1 MIESLPLVDFTIVDE
16 TDDYAVIDKP
26 PFLLIH
32 PTKPNGTRT
41 LWQELRGLFAFE
53 IAAGGQV
60 SIVNRLDRETS
71 GLVLV
76 AKKADVARR
85 FGLLMQRRQL
95 RKEYLAIVSGWP
107 EWKSKSVNAPLDR
120 QGKHQQSAVWL
131 KQMIHSDG
139 APAQT
144 KFLVEQRFIRS
155 ATRMRPPGAPRESTR
170 DGDKFSLVRAIPHT
184 GRTHQIRVHL
194 ASIGHPI
201 VGDKIY
207 GPDERLYLRFIE
219 TGWTRELERQ
229 LLLPRHALHAVSLA
243 IKGGHEWTSPLPHDL
258 AEFCSGDLSRP
269 RQPEIGSF
277 EFRRSQ
283 SAATGELHHEDRP
296 LT

>member
-1 MIESLPLVDFTIVDE
+1 VIEPPSLADFKIIDE

-32 PTKPNGTRT
+32 PTKPDGART

-60 SIVNRLDRETS
+60 SIMNRLDRETS

-85 FGLLMQRRQL
+85 FGLLMQRRRLKKQ
-95 RKEYLAIVSGWP
+95 YLAIVWGWP
-107 EWKSKSVNAPLDR
+107 EWQSKIVNAPLVR
-120 QGKHQQSAVWL
+120 QGKHQRSAIWL
-131 KQMIHSDG
+131 KQTIHPAG

-144 KFLVEQRFIRS
+144 ELHVEQRF
-155 ATRMRPPGAPRESTR
+155 TRGVPNASPAGIGRVVP
-170 DGDKFSLVRAIPHT
+170 GDKFSLIHAIPHT

-194 ASIGHPI
+194 GSVGHPV

-207 GPDERLYLRFIE
+207 GPDEQLYLRFIE
-219 TGWTRELERQ
+219 TGWTSELKRQ
-229 LLLPRHALHAVSLA
+229 LLLPRHALHSARLA
-243 IKGGHEWTSPLPHDL
+243 IEGEHEWTSSLPSDL
-258 AEFCSGDLSRP
+258 AEFCSGGL
-269 RQPEIGSF
+269 
-277 EFRRSQ
+277 
-283 SAATGELHHEDRP
+283 
-296 LT
+296 

>member
-1 MIESLPLVDFTIVDE
+1 MIESPALLDFEIIDE
-16 TDDYAVIDKP
+16 TDDYAVVDKP
-26 PFLLIH
+26 PFLLVH
-32 PTKPNGTRT
+32 PAKPDGTRT

-95 RKEYLAIVSGWP
+95 KKEYLAIVYGWP
-107 EWKSKSVNAPLDR
+107 QWESTLVDAALDR
-120 QGKHQQSAVWL
+120 QGKYRDFAIWL
-131 KQMIHSDG
+131 KQMIHASG

-144 KFLVEQRFIRS
+144 EFKVKRRFVRWPRMARPQPARS
-155 ATRMRPPGAPRESTR
+155 GEGAPFESAR
-170 DGDKFSLVRAIPHT
+170 NAGKFSLIRAIPHT

-194 ASIGHPI
+194 SSIGHPI

-207 GPDERLYLRFIE
+207 GPDEQLYLRFIE
-219 TGWTRELERQ
+219 TGWTPELERQ
-229 LLLPRHALHAVSLA
+229 LLLRRHALHSARLA
-243 IKGGHEWTSPLPHDL
+243 IQGEREWTSPLPHDL
-258 AEFCSGDLSRP
+258 AEFCSGGL
-269 RQPEIGSF
+269 
-277 EFRRSQ
+277 
-283 SAATGELHHEDRP
+283 
-296 LT
+296 

>member
-1 MIESLPLVDFTIVDE
+1 MAHPMTTSLDFKIIDE
-16 TDDYAVIDKP
+16 TDDYAVVDKP

-32 PTKPNGTRT
+32 PTKPDGTRT

-71 GLVLV
+71 GVVLV

-95 RKEYLAIVSGWP
+95 KKEYLAIVCGWP
-107 EWKSKSVNAPLDR
+107 KWESRLVDAALDR
-120 QGKHQQSAVWL
+120 QGKHQRSAIWL
-131 KQMIHSDG
+131 KQMIHPSG

-144 KFLVEQRFIRS
+144 ELHVERRFVRS
-155 ATRMRPPGAPRESTR
+155 PGRAQPELAGRGEGAPFEGSCP
-170 DGDKFSLVRAIPHT
+170 GEKFSLIRAIPHT

-194 ASIGHPI
+194 ASLGHPI

-207 GPDERLYLRFIE
+207 GPDEQLYLRFIE
-219 TGWTRELERQ
+219 TGWTSELERH
-229 LLLPRHALHAVSLA
+229 LLLARHALHSAKLA
-243 IKGGHEWTSPLPHDL
+243 IEGEHEWTSPLPSDL
-258 AEFCSGDLSRP
+258 MEFCSGGL
-269 RQPEIGSF
+269 
-277 EFRRSQ
+277 
-283 SAATGELHHEDRP
+283 
-296 LT
+296 

>member
-1 MIESLPLVDFTIVDE
+1 MIEAPPLLDFKIIDE
-16 TDDYAVIDKP
+16 TDDYAVVDKP

-32 PTKPNGTRT
+32 PTKPDGTRT

-53 IAAGGQV
+53 VAAGGQV

-95 RKEYLAIVSGWP
+95 KKEYLAIVWGWP
-107 EWKSKSVNAPLDR
+107 EWESTLVDAPLDR
-120 QGKHQQSAVWL
+120 QGKYQHSAIWL
-131 KQMIHSDG
+131 KQTIHPAG

-144 KFLVEQRFIRS
+144 EFHVERCFARS
-155 ATRMRPPGAPRESTR
+155 LGRARPAE
-170 DGDKFSLVRAIPHT
+170 KFSLVRAIPHT

-207 GPDERLYLRFIE
+207 GPDEQLYLCFIKS
-219 TGWTRELERQ
+219 GWTAELERQ
-229 LLLPRHALHAVSLA
+229 LFLPRHALHSTRLA
-243 IKGGHEWTSPLPHDL
+243 IEGENEWTSPLPPDL
-258 AEFCSGDLSRP
+258 V
-269 RQPEIGSF
+269 
-277 EFRRSQ
+277 
-283 SAATGELHHEDRP
+283 ELIA
-296 LT
+296 

>member
-1 MIESLPLVDFTIVDE
+1 MIESLPLVHFTIVDE
-16 TDDYAVIDKP
+16 TDDYAVVDKP

-32 PTKPNGTRT
+32 PTKPDGTRT
-41 LWQELRGLFAFE
+41 LWQELRELFAFE

-95 RKEYLAIVSGWP
+95 KKEYLAIVCGWP
-107 EWKSKSVNAPLDR
+107 DWERKIVNAPLVR
-120 QGKHQQSAVWL
+120 RSKHQPSAIWL
-131 KQMIHSDG
+131 KQVIHQDG

-144 KFLVEQRFIRS
+144 EFRVEQRFFKRTHSGHILL
-155 ATRMRPPGAPRESTR
+155 TE
-170 DGDKFSLVRAIPHT
+170 KFSLVRAVPLT

-207 GPDERLYLRFIE
+207 GPDEHLYLRFIE
-219 TGWTRELERQ
+219 TGWTTELECQ
-229 LLLPRHALHAVSLA
+229 LLLPRHALHSAKLA
-243 IKGGHEWTSPLPHDL
+243 IEGEHKWTSPLPADL
-258 AEFCSGDLSRP
+258 LEFMVENNARG
-269 RQPEIGSF
+269 I
-277 EFRRSQ
+277 RSV
-283 SAATGELHHEDRP
+283 AAQRSH
-296 LT
+296 

>member
-1 MIESLPLVDFTIVDE
+1 MIESLPRVDFTIVDE
-16 TDDYAVIDKP
+16 TDEYAVVDKP

-32 PTKPNGTRT
+32 PTKPDGTRT

-53 IAAGGQV
+53 IATGGQV

-71 GLVLV
+71 GLVFV

-107 EWKSKSVNAPLDR
+107 EWKSKIVNAPLDR
-120 QGKHQQSAVWL
+120 QGKHQQSAIWL
-131 KQMIHSDG
+131 KQMIHPDG

-144 KFLVEQRFIRS
+144 EFRVEQRFIRS
-155 ATRMRPPGAPRESTR
+155 AARMPPPGAPRESTR
-170 DGDKFSLVRAIPHT
+170 EADKFSLIRAIPHT

-207 GPDERLYLRFIE
+207 GPDEQLYLRFIE

-243 IKGGHEWTSPLPHDL
+243 IEGEHEWTSPLPHDL
-258 AEFCSGDLSRP
+258 AEFCGGGLSPP
-269 RQPEIGSF
+269 RETRNWVI
-277 EFRRSQ
+277 
-283 SAATGELHHEDRP
+283 
-296 LT
+296 

>member
-1 MIESLPLVDFTIVDE
+1 MIESAPSLDFKIIDE
-16 TDDYAVIDKP
+16 TDDYAVVDKP

-32 PTKPNGTRT
+32 PTKPDGTRT

-60 SIVNRLDRETS
+60 SIVNRLDRESS

-95 RKEYLAIVSGWP
+95 KKEYLAIVCGWP
-107 EWKSKSVNAPLDR
+107 AWESTLVDAALDR
-120 QGKHQQSAVWL
+120 QGKHQHSAIWL
-131 KQMIHSDG
+131 KQMIHPSG

-144 KFLVEQRFIRS
+144 ELHVEHRFVRS
-155 ATRMRPPGAPRESTR
+155 PGRARAELARRGEDTPPERVRVSE
-170 DGDKFSLVRAIPHT
+170 KFSLIRAIPRT

-194 ASIGHPI
+194 ASLGHPI

-207 GPDERLYLRFIE
+207 GPDEQLYLRFIE
-219 TGWTRELERQ
+219 GGWTSEFERH
-229 LLLPRHALHAVSLA
+229 LLLPRHALHSARLA
-243 IKGGHEWTSPLPHDL
+243 IEGEHEWTSPLPSDL
-258 AEFCSGDLSRP
+258 TEL
-269 RQPEIGSF
+269 IG
-277 EFRRSQ
+277 
-283 SAATGELHHEDRP
+283 
-296 LT
+296 

>member
-1 MIESLPLVDFTIVDE
+1 MAIVAMEMMASPQLVDFKIIDE
-16 TDDYAVIDKP
+16 TDDYAVVDKP

-32 PTKPNGTRT
+32 PTKPDGTRT
-41 LWQELRGLFAFE
+41 LWQELRGLFAYE

-85 FGLLMQRRQL
+85 FGLLMQRQQL
-95 RKEYLAIVSGWP
+95 KKEYLAIVWGWP
-107 EWKSKSVNAPLDR
+107 EWENKVVDAALDR
-120 QGKHQQSAVWL
+120 QGRHQHSAIWL
-131 KQMIHSDG
+131 KQMIHPDG

-144 KFLVEQRFIRS
+144 ELHVERRFVRS
-155 ATRMRPPGAPRESTR
+155 HGKLAPASKRFGSGR
-170 DGDKFSLVRAIPHT
+170 DAGKFSLIRAIPRT

-207 GPDERLYLRFIE
+207 GPDEHLYLRFIE
-219 TGWTRELERQ
+219 TGWSRELEDQ
-229 LLLPRHALHAVSLA
+229 LLLPRHALHSARLA
-243 IKGGHEWTSPLPHDL
+243 IGECEWRSTLGDDLVEFMRCPSQLQSDRAPL
-258 AEFCSGDLSRP
+258 S
-269 RQPEIGSF
+269 
-277 EFRRSQ
+277 
-283 SAATGELHHEDRP
+283 
-296 LT
+296 

>member
-1 MIESLPLVDFTIVDE
+1 MIESPPSFDFQIIDE
-16 TDDYAVIDKP
+16 TDDYAVVDKP

-32 PTKPNGTRT
+32 PTKPDGTRT

-95 RKEYLAIVSGWP
+95 RKEYLAIVWGWP
-107 EWKSKSVNAPLDR
+107 AWENTLVDAALDR
-120 QGKHQQSAVWL
+120 GGKHQHSAIWL
-131 KQMIHSDG
+131 KQMIHPSG

-144 KFLVEQRFIRS
+144 ELHVDHRFARS
-155 ATRMRPPGAPRESTR
+155 AGRARSELARRGDDPPPESVQGAEE
-170 DGDKFSLVRAIPHT
+170 FSLIRAIPHT

-194 ASIGHPI
+194 ASLGHPI

-207 GPDERLYLRFIE
+207 GPDEQLYLRFIE
-219 TGWTRELERQ
+219 TGWTAELERH
-229 LLLPRHALHAVSLA
+229 LLLPRHALHSSKLA
-243 IKGGHEWTSPLPHDL
+243 IEGEYEWTSPLRSDL
-258 AEFCSGDLSRP
+258 LEFCRGGP
-269 RQPEIGSF
+269 
-277 EFRRSQ
+277 
-283 SAATGELHHEDRP
+283 
-296 LT
+296 

>member
-1 MIESLPLVDFTIVDE
+1 MSPLLHYSITPSFQFQIIDE

-32 PTKPNGTRT
+32 PTKPDGTRT

-53 IAAGGQV
+53 LAAGGQV

-85 FGLLMQRRQL
+85 FGVLMQRRQL
-95 RKEYLAIVSGWP
+95 KKEYLAIVWGWP
-107 EWKSKSVNAPLDR
+107 AWESTLVDAALDR
-120 QGKHQQSAVWL
+120 QSKHQHSAIWL
-131 KQMIHSDG
+131 KQMIHPSG

-144 KFLVEQRFIRS
+144 EFQVERRFVRS
-155 ATRMRPPGAPRESTR
+155 LDKAGPQLARRGEGPPLGSAR
-170 DGDKFSLVRAIPHT
+170 DAGKFSLIRAIPHT

-194 ASIGHPI
+194 ASIGHLI

-207 GPDERLYLRFIE
+207 GPDEQLYLRFIE
-219 TGWTRELERQ
+219 MGWTSALERA
-229 LLLPRHALHAVSLA
+229 LLLPRHALHSARLA
-243 IKGGHEWTSPLPHDL
+243 IEGDHEWTSPMPSDL
-258 AEFCSGDLSRP
+258 MEFIR
-269 RQPEIGSF
+269 
-277 EFRRSQ
+277 
-283 SAATGELHHEDRP
+283 
-296 LT
+296 